1 MLIQGRALL
10 LGDNISGD
18 HIISKEFIRQG
29 LSIPQLKP
37 YLFHAAR
44 PELGAMLGPGDILV
58 AGENF
63 GCGSSR
69 EYVML
74 LLLEAGVRCIVA
86 KSFARGFYRAC
97 VNQGLLPI
105 ACNPE
110 AKEGNLIEVDTEA
123 GVLRTADGSA
133 HTFPPFPALIASII
147 DEGGLI
153 HYYRRHGTLV

>member
-1 MLIQGRALL
+1 MLIEGKARL

-29 LSIPQLKP
+29 LSIPELKP
-37 YLFHAAR
+37 YLFNSCR
-44 PELGAMLGPGDILV
+44 PDLGPTLNADDILV

-74 LLLEAGVRCIVA
+74 LLVEAGIKCVLA

-105 ACNPE
+105 VCNLE
-110 AKEGNLIEVDTEA
+110 VNEGELVQVDTEKGTILLENGEQCA
-123 GVLRTADGSA
+123 
-133 HTFPPFPALIASII
+133 FPPFPKLITDII
-147 DEGGLI
+147 GEGGLI
-153 HYYRRHGTLV
+153 NYFKRHGELA